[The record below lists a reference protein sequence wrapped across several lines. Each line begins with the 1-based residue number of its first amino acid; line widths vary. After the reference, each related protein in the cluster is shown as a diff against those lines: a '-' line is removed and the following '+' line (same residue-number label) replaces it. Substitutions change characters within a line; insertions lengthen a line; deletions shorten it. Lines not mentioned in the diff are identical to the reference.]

1 MMVSAFATM
10 CVMCLMCTMCLQS
23 RRDACPVS
31 LRIPLGLKPRTREI
45 RKFF

>member
-10 CVMCLMCTMCLQS
+10 CVMCLMCLMCTMCLQS

-31 LRIPLGLKPRTREI
+31 LRIPLGMRA
-45 RKFF
+45 

>member
-10 CVMCLMCTMCLQS
+10 CVMCLMCLQS

-31 LRIPLGLKPRTREI
+31 LRIPLGMRA
-45 RKFF
+45 

>member
-31 LRIPLGLKPRTREI
+31 LRSPLGMRA
-45 RKFF
+45 

>member
-23 RRDACPVS
+23 RLDACPVS
-31 LRIPLGLKPRTREI
+31 LRIPLGMRA
-45 RKFF
+45 

>member
-23 RRDACPVS
+23 RCDACPVS
-31 LRIPLGLKPRTREI
+31 LRIPLGMRA
-45 RKFF
+45 

>member
-10 CVMCLMCTMCLQS
+10 CGMCLMCTMCLQS

-31 LRIPLGLKPRTREI
+31 LRIPLGMRA
-45 RKFF
+45 